1 MKAFRLQKRKNKK
14 GGIKMKK
21 ADMVSRGVNR
31 NKYDAP
37 QADIFIRIDSVLLVS
52 GEVIG
57 GNKSFDN
64 YDSDGWF

>member
-1 MKAFRLQKRKNKK
+1 
-14 GGIKMKK
+14 MKK
-21 ADMVSRGVNR
+21 ADKVSRGFNR